1 MGDLDRVFNRFGALP
16 NKVVLI
22 DRNSSRNWRGLLTN
36 MVAQRDGSGPWA
48 LKSWQFTV
56 ELDCA
61 YNGLPLA
68 ESVAIRHL
76 GAPELLPAIV
86 TSTMMTANQTVELT
100 LESAGRP
107 TTFPEWVGT
116 ATTGRMWCAL
126 PPLQQTDS
134 QRAAFA
140 GRLNGPLAAKAQK
153 FIDAYNAVPN
163 TRISNKKE
171 NEDMPKPSGWTG
183 EDDDR
188 MQYLVRHQTIV
199 NTPEGYAVA
208 RRYHPEPML
217 EVVLEGFTSTTL
229 TPADRI
235 SAVSASER
243 EAFILRQRT
252 VRAET
257 AENKARELLS
267 TLNEVLGNEGGQL
280 AVNELDEAVK
290 KAIVELAALERAR
303 ATAAVLR
310 NMPPIPDAEDA
321 AAPKDGS

>member
-1 MGDLDRVFNRFGALP
+1 MGDLDRVFHRAATHAYRGI
-16 NKVVLI
+16 VLI

-36 MVAQRDGSGPWA
+36 MIAQRDGSGPWA

-61 YNGLPLA
+61 YNGLPVA
-68 ESVAIRHL
+68 ESVAIQHL
-76 GAPELLPAIV
+76 GAPELLPVIV

-116 ATTGRMWCAL
+116 ATGRMRCAL
-126 PPLQQTDS
+126 PPLKQT
-134 QRAAFA
+134 
-140 GRLNGPLAAKAQK
+140 AKAQR
-153 FIDAYNAVPN
+153 FIDAYSAAPNA
-163 TRISNKKE
+163 RISNDKKE